1 MIGTQPL
8 FVFCYYIKLVCLK
21 GFTHKSAKAHTEASQ
36 LACEAI
42 SQHRT
47 ITAFCSQGRVLAMLQ
62 SRLDA
67 SVTDL
72 KKRSHTAG
80 LGLGVAHFVLY
91 ASWGLQFWYAGV
103 LVSKR
108 KISYQDVFK
117 IFFVFLSTGR
127 VVAEALGLTPD
138 LAKGAASIDSV
149 FGILCQEGKI
159 NANDPEATPP
169 GKVAGEIDACNVF
182 FAYPTRPDVVVLRGL
197 NLHVPGGTSMA
208 LVGHS
213 GSGKSTVVA
222 LIERFYDPLSG
233 VVKIDGKDIKELEL
247 YSLRRQIGLVS
258 QEPCLFS
265 ATIHENIAY
274 GRESECT
281 EAEVIQASRI
291 ANAHNFISTLPEGYK
306 THSGRKG
313 IRLSGGQ
320 KQRIA
325 IARAVLKSPQILLLD
340 EATSA
345 LDLESEHLVQDALKT
360 MAGRTTLVIAH
371 RLSTVRNCDCIS
383 VMHSGAVVEQ
393 GTHEE
398 LMSMSGTYFSLVRLQ
413 EAGCSGTKCS

>member
-1 MIGTQPL
+1 M
-8 FVFCYYIKLVCLK
+8 
-21 GFTHKSAKAHTEASQ
+21 
-36 LACEAI
+36 AI
-42 SQHRT
+42 N
-47 ITAFCSQGRVLAMLQ
+47 CM
-62 SRLDA
+62 RLD
-67 SVTDL
+67 
-72 KKRSHTAG
+72 KRNS
-80 LGLGVAHFVLY
+80 
-91 ASWGLQFWYAGV
+91 
-103 LVSKR
+103 
-108 KISYQDVFK
+108 
-117 IFFVFLSTGR
+117 
-127 VVAEALGLTPD
+127 
-138 LAKGAASIDSV
+138 KGAASIDSV
-149 FGILCQEGKI
+149 FGILCQKGKI

-169 GKVAGEIDACNVF
+169 GKVTGEIDACNVF

-233 VVKIDGKDIKELEL
+233 VVKIDGKDIKKLDL

-265 ATIHENIAY
+265 ATIHET
-274 GRESECT
+274 SLMD
-281 EAEVIQASRI
+281 VK
-291 ANAHNFISTLPEGYK
+291 ANAPKRNALPEGYK

-345 LDLESEHLVQDALKT
+345 LDLESEHLVQDALET

-398 LMSMSGTYFSLVRLQ
+398 LMSMSVAQSAPKFTAFLVIFLSKS
-413 EAGCSGTKCS
+413 EA